1 MTTMTVMTE
10 SGKPPETIALRIPS
24 RLELLGILDRIT
36 ETVCQRLQFD
46 DDTCCQVSMS
56 VIEAGTN
63 AIQHGHKRDAT
74 KPVDVEFHLLPDA
87 LEITVEDTGAGFDLG
102 SVNGDVTSP
111 EHIFDSRGRGIFI
124 MRSCMDKVDF
134 SFTGSGTLVR
144 LIKNRPSKAENR

>member
-1 MTTMTVMTE
+1 MTIMPVTQ
-10 SGKPPETIALRIPS
+10 SKSPETIAVRIPS

-74 KPVDVEFHLLPDA
+74 KPVDVEFRMMPDQ
-87 LEITVEDTGAGFDLG
+87 LEITVEDSGEGFDVG

-124 MRSCMDKVDF
+124 MRSCMDRVDF

-144 LIKNRPSKAENR
+144 LIKNRPTKAENR